1 MAGREGLL
9 DKVAAAWR
17 QAAYPVVFTGAGMST
32 ESGLPDF
39 RSAQGLWRKRPESLA
54 TMEALRRDPAE
65 FYFFYQ
71 WRIARL
77 WDTAPNAG
85 HEALAALAAAGFV
98 KRLITQN
105 VDGLH
110 QRAGSEAV
118 ELHGTLRTVSCL
130 GCGAA
135 YDSRRL
141 LPAAP
146 GWEEDYRA
154 GRYRPGP
161 ECRCPACG
169 GGIRPDVVLF
179 GESLPEDAWATAAEA
194 SRAADFFVVVG
205 SSLTVGPANLCPA
218 FAAENAA
225 RLVIINQEATHLDG
239 RADGIF
245 RDKAAGVLAALR
257 ERIIG

>member
-1 MAGREGLL
+1 MAGSL
-9 DKVAAAWR
+9 DEVAAAWR
-17 QAAYPVVFTGAGMST
+17 SAKFPVVFTGAGMST

-39 RSAQGLWRKRPESLA
+39 RSAKGLWKLRPESLA
-54 TMEALRRDPAE
+54 TMAALSREPGE

-77 WDTAPNAG
+77 WEAAPNTG

-130 GCGAA
+130 RCGAG
-135 YDSRRL
+135 YDSRAL
-141 LPAAP
+141 LPATL

-154 GRYRPGP
+154 GRYRPGG
-161 ECRCPACG
+161 ECACTACG
-169 GGIRPDVVLF
+169 GGLRPDVVLF
-179 GESLPEDAWATAAEA
+179 GESLPADAWGAAERA
-194 SRAADFFVVVG
+194 SRAADFYVVVG
-205 SSLTVGPANLCPA
+205 SSLAVGPANLCPE
-218 FAAENAA
+218 FALASGA
-225 RLVIINQEATHLDG
+225 RLIIINQEATHLDS
-239 RADGIF
+239 RAEWVF
-245 RDKAAGVLAALR
+245 RNTAAGVLAALR